1 MSHPPFDNAT
11 DCVKF
16 LDLEGRLVSINPRG
30 CAMLEIEDPTA
41 YLGRSWIELWGG
53 VDAHAARACVSRAA
67 RGEVARFE
75 GFATT
80 LRGTPRWWS
89 TVISPVVGGDGRPEK
104 LLAVSRDITER
115 VRQREAQQAADRPA
129 LRVLVVED
137 GDDAREML
145 ILTLQ
150 VMGHTAA
157 GAVDGREALA
167 MAASESHDAIIVDIG
182 LPDIDGRE
190 LAGQLRATVGSN
202 VAVLALS
209 GYGQEEDRRSSLAAG
224 FDAHL
229 VKPIDPKELLRAL
242 QSVVAQ
248 RRATVES

>member
-1 MSHPPFDNAT
+1 
-11 DCVKF
+11 
-16 LDLEGRLVSINPRG
+16 
-30 CAMLEIEDPTA
+30 
-41 YLGRSWIELWGG
+41 
-53 VDAHAARACVSRAA
+53 
-67 RGEVARFE
+67 
-75 GFATT
+75 
-80 LRGTPRWWS
+80 
-89 TVISPVVGGDGRPEK
+89 
-104 LLAVSRDITER
+104 
-115 VRQREAQQAADRPA
+115 
-129 LRVLVVED
+129 
-137 GDDAREML
+137 ML

-150 VMGHTAA
+150 GMGHTAA

-248 RRATVES
+248 RRATVEG